1 MNTIVVILNALK
13 IDKTVFIQ
21 FALLVLFFNTI
32 AVIFFN
38 KIKTV
43 LELREN
49 KTINLENNA
58 HAVYKQ
64 AEDLSEQYKAKIEK
78 THNDSQN
85 FSQNKKSEV
94 MNKERELLKTAEE
107 KINNEY
113 EERKAKILKEM
124 AEKKATVMAEAEKLS
139 ANLIE
144 KLTK

>member
-32 AVIFFN
+32 AVLFFN
-38 KIKTV
+38 RIKTV

-49 KTINLENNA
+49 KTTNLENNA

-64 AEDLSEQYKAKIEK
+64 ADELSEQYKAKIEK

-85 FSQNKKSEV
+85 TSQNKKTEA
-94 MNKERELLKTAEE
+94 MGKERELLKTAEE

-113 EERKAKILKEM
+113 EERKAIILKEM
-124 AEKKATVMAEAEKLS
+124 TEKKITVMAEAEKLS